1 MAVDMKHFQIAR
13 TLLRG
18 NLASGKINFDLQH
31 LHAGT
36 RHRPQF
42 YVKTGGGLVF
52 FALIDEYRG

>member
-13 TLLRG
+13 ALLRDYP
-18 NLASGKINFDLQH
+18 AIGKINFDLQH

-42 YVKTGGGLVF
+42 YVKTGGDLVF
-52 FALIDEYRG
+52 FALIDEYKG